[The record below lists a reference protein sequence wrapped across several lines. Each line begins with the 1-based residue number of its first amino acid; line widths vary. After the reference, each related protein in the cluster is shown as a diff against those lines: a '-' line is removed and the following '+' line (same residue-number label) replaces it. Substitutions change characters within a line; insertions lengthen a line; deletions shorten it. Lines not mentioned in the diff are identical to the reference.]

1 MGSAETLEGC
11 LGAVGVS
18 EQVEIDR
25 DGVMRQGWKERE
37 VAPAS
42 VDRRKI
48 LRVSSLRTIG
58 TIKRL
63 SRDMANLDLLVKGF
77 FWNFYEGGME
87 GARNEL

>member
-1 MGSAETLEGC
+1 MSVWWDVRSRWNGQGWCDETGLEG
-11 LGAVGVS
+11 
-18 EQVEIDR
+18 
-25 DGVMRQGWKERE
+25 ERE

-48 LRVSSLRTIG
+48 LRVSSLGTIG
-58 TIKRL
+58 AIKGL

-87 GARNEL
+87 GSKK